1 MSTAQHLTFTVP
13 LSWEAH
19 SLAQHYHSQQAS
31 TQKAKQ
37 VYLNTLAVYVVDHY
51 LRCLGFKTDPA
62 GSDSRNPIVLN
73 FMDVADLSV
82 PQLGKLECRPVL
94 PDAQDLQI
102 PSEAHEDRIG
112 YVAVQFT
119 QSLKKAEIL
128 GFTPNFLAQTP
139 LTDLR
144 SLAELP
150 DYLHQIRQKLVV
162 SQLSPFDTPTLVDLS
177 NWFAGVTSTG
187 WQTLDTLFGTH
198 PQLVEVR
205 GEKEISDGQVVKS
218 QSSPS
223 AIQRAKLIDL
233 GLQLGDKTV
242 MLVLTLTPNP
252 DQTISALAQIHPAS
266 GSTCLPPQLQLK
278 MLSESGEIMQEVW
291 SRGQDNY
298 IQLKRF
304 SGKGGDRFRL
314 QVALDD
320 VSITENFV
328 F

>member
-31 TQKAKQ
+31 TPKAKQ
-37 VYLNTLAVYVVDHY
+37 VYLNTLAVYAVDHY
-51 LRCLGFKTDPA
+51 LRCLGFKTDPD

-73 FMDVADLSV
+73 FMDVADLLV

-94 PDAQDLQI
+94 PDAQFLQI
-102 PSEAHEDRIG
+102 PSEVHDDRIS
-112 YVAVQFT
+112 YLAVQFT
-119 QSLKKAEIL
+119 QSLKRAEIL
-128 GFTPNFLAQTP
+128 GFTPNYLAK
-139 LTDLR
+139 LSLSDLR
-144 SLAELP
+144 SLIELP
-150 DYLHQIRQKLVV
+150 DYLHEIRQNPVV
-162 SQLSPFDTPTLVDLS
+162 SQLSPFDKSTLVELN

-187 WQTLDTLFGTH
+187 WQTLDSLFATP
-198 PQLVEVR
+198 PQIAEVR
-205 GEKEISDGQVVKS
+205 GKKEIPEEPVTEPQSS
-218 QSSPS
+218 QS
-223 AIQRAKLIDL
+223 AVQQAKLIDL

-242 MLVLTLTPNP
+242 VLVLTLTSNA
-252 DQTISALAQIHPAS
+252 DQTISALAQVHPPS
-266 GSTCLPPQLQLK
+266 GSTFLPPQLELK
-278 MLSESGEIMQEVW
+278 MLSESGETLQEVW

-304 SGKGGDRFRL
+304 SGQGGDRFRL